1 MKTGNYFATHYWWD
15 EDDNE
20 CVVCHVVLRGQLSG
34 NAGQL
39 SFDGRA
45 GGAGTC
51 GVMSRKMVFR
61 YRICEK
67 WSGIMTKD
75 QLTWIRKEYPEE
87 YERVMD
93 SLYEWPTSG
102 LVHELLRWMPKVE
115 FMKLVHNVEN
125 WDEDADVPES

>member
-1 MKTGNYFATHYWWD
+1 
-15 EDDNE
+15 
-20 CVVCHVVLRGQLSG
+20 
-34 NAGQL
+34 
-39 SFDGRA
+39 
-45 GGAGTC
+45 
-51 GVMSRKMVFR
+51 
-61 YRICEK
+61 
-67 WSGIMTKD
+67 MTKD

-93 SLYEWPTSG
+93 SLYEWPTSA